1 MLKIERAVY
10 APPEM
15 DIIIPLEDV
24 FPPIAKSS
32 IAQEKSQPAE
42 FQIFL
47 MVPGYAVGHER
58 RANLVALAMPANAR
72 AIRAEGEGLIDFR
85 VRERLVP
92 SP

>member
-15 DIIIPLEDV
+15 DIIVRLEDV

-32 IAQEKSQPAE
+32 IAQEKSQTAE

-47 MVPGYAVGHER
+47 MVPG
-58 RANLVALAMPANAR
+58 
-72 AIRAEGEGLIDFR
+72 
-85 VRERLVP
+85 
-92 SP
+92 

>member
-1 MLKIERAVY
+1 
-10 APPEM
+10 M

-47 MVPGYAVGHER
+47 MVPGYAVGHECPPILSR
-58 RANLVALAMPANAR
+58 RRCQRTPA
-72 AIRAEGEGLIDFR
+72 
-85 VRERLVP
+85 
-92 SP
+92 